1 MPHLSRIVTK
11 NPLSTYAINP
21 VGVTFESEEIGEKIV
36 LLLRPSL
43 VTLIPPILV
52 TIFLITVPFIAGF
65 IASVA
70 SFDLGEFL
78 TTAQMFLL
86 VVFWYIFVFGY
97 SLYQFLL
104 WYFNVYLLTNE
115 RIVDFDFMGL
125 LSRQISF
132 AKLGQ
137 IEDVTPK
144 TLGFF
149 STFFNYGNVY
159 VQTAGVKP
167 EFEFE
172 KVPRPDDVA
181 EEIMRQVRH
190 EEGEEPGAVG

>member
-1 MPHLSRIVTK
+1 MTR
-11 NPLSTYAINP
+11 NPLSTFAINP
-21 VGVTFESEEIGEKIV
+21 VGVTFESEEVGEKII

-43 VTLIPPILV
+43 VTLIPPTLV
-52 TIFLITVPFIAGF
+52 TIFLMTVPLIVGFIAGVIGF
-65 IASVA
+65 E
-70 SFDLGEFL
+70 FGEFL
-78 TTAQMFLL
+78 TTAQVFLL
-86 VVFWYIFVFGY
+86 VAFWYIFVFGY
-97 SLYQFLL
+97 ILYQFLL

-137 IEDVTPK
+137 IEDVTPRS
-144 TLGFF
+144 LGFF

-181 EEIMRQVRH
+181 EEIMRQVRQ
-190 EEGEEPGAVG
+190 EEGETPGAVG